1 MFYGRKRIQIRTGI
15 KALPR
20 TEKEPQFR
28 NKMYVMIAVLLLGYM
43 GIKSWHIYI
52 AIDAF
57 QGQVLERGTHGA
69 AK

>member
-1 MFYGRKRIQIRTGI
+1 M
-15 KALPR
+15 AR

-28 NKMYVMIAVLLLGYM
+28 NKMYAMIALLLIGYI

-57 QGQVLERGTHGA
+57 QGQVLVRDTHGA